1 MRLWM
6 GFASVG
12 SSGRPG
18 GGAGIDAAAFASLF
32 SGASKGLWC
41 IAAAIVRDRSLAHD
55 IVQEAAVTA
64 LGKLDQF
71 SPGTSFAAWMGQIVR
86 YTALNE
92 LRRGKRART
101 TPVDPHTMV
110 HARANEAS
118 TPEMDGMDP
127 ALQSALD
134 TLEDT
139 ARTCL
144 IMRTVMDMPYR
155 NISAALGIP
164 EGTAMSHV
172 HRSRTALRSVLAE
185 VKQ

>member
-6 GFASVG
+6 GFASAG
-12 SSGRPG
+12 SSGRP
-18 GGAGIDAAAFASLF
+18 GIDAAAFASLF

-55 IVQEAAVTA
+55 VVQEAAVTA

-92 LRRGKRART
+92 LRRSKRART

-110 HARANEAS
+110 YAGANEPF
-118 TPEMDGMDP
+118 TPELEGMDP

-144 IMRTVMDMPYR
+144 VMRTVMDMPYR
-155 NISAALGIP
+155 DISAALGIP

-172 HRSRTALRSVLAE
+172 HRSRTTLRNILAE
-185 VKQ
+185 VKP